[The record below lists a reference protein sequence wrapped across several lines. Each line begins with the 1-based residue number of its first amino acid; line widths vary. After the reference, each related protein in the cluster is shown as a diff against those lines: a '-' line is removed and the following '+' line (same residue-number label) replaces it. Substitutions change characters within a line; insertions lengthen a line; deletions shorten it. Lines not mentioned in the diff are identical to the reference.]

1 MLQAVSSF
9 PLVELPGPA
18 SLGERG
24 VEREV
29 DQRLME
35 CMIAGSALPDGL
47 GLPRRHGHRGYT
59 ATGSEFLPGW
69 SMFPVLTEDGQQTGN
84 GNRSPDRQRPK
95 DIGIGMLDDPFFHVL
110 FNREDPDAD
119 V

>member
-1 MLQAVSSF
+1 MRQAGLSF
-9 PLVELPGPA
+9 SLVELSGPA

-47 GLPRRHGHRGYT
+47 SLPRRHGHRGYA
-59 ATGSEFLPGW
+59 ATGSEFLPGGRT
-69 SMFPVLTEDGQQTGN
+69 FPVLAED
-84 GNRSPDRQRPK
+84 
-95 DIGIGMLDDPFFHVL
+95 
-110 FNREDPDAD
+110 
-119 V
+119 